1 MVITN
6 QYRTIVLYIY
16 KTNSLY
22 LCNKFLNN
30 YTASVIYIIDDDK
43 SVLRGFQILL
53 KSDGL
58 ESRIFSSVEEFLK
71 TWEHDRNDILILD
84 LHMPGL
90 NGCDLLKY
98 LEEIK
103 LYLSVIVI
111 TAYDESESRLQAADF
126 GVLAYLT
133 KPVDG
138 EVLLD
143 LLQNRK
149 VEQTHLT

>member
-1 MVITN
+1 VI
-6 QYRTIVLYIY
+6 
-16 KTNSLY
+16 
-22 LCNKFLNN
+22 F
-30 YTASVIYIIDDDK
+30 IIDDDK
-43 SVLRGFQILL
+43 YVLRGFQILL
-53 KSDGL
+53 QSAGL
-58 ESRIFSSVEEFLK
+58 ESRIFSSVEAFLE
-71 TWEHDRNDILILD
+71 TWEHDRKDILILD

-103 LYLSVIVI
+103 LYLPVIVI
-111 TAYDESESRLQAADF
+111 TAYDESESRLQCANF

-143 LLQNRK
+143 LLKNKK